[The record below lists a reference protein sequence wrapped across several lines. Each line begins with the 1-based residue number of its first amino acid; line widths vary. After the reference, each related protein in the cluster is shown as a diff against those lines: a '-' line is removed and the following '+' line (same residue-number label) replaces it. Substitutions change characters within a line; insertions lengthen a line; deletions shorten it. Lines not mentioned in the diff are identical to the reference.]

1 MEISVIIPV
10 YNKQEY
16 LPACVASFEQQDF
29 ADFEL
34 VMVDDGSTDGSS
46 ALCDQLQQQSKL
58 SINVVHQE
66 NQGVTAA
73 RRNGLAAARGRFI
86 IFADA
91 DDAYM
96 PGALG
101 VLHKAISE
109 TDADEVIGS
118 YQDQHGNLFDSGLR
132 GWVEPS
138 RMLNDLMGMK
148 HHFCVLWGIIFKRE
162 LLDGCLG
169 ASRSIVEREDILMQI
184 KCLMKHPRIFFISDV
199 VYHYTIGLPNNRVED
214 LNMIKAYNA
223 ELRLTLEPEWKRWQG
238 AFALHQ
244 AKIYEKFLDKKQF
257 VDAHYFKSLI
267 EPCKPTLP
275 MMERIVVALPP
286 RVAYWPVHLYKWWL
300 RRKG

>member
-10 YNKQEY
+10 YNKLEY
-16 LPACVASFEQQDF
+16 LTSCVASFEQQDF

-96 PGALG
+96 PGALDI
-101 VLHKAISE
+101 LHKAISE
-109 TDADEVIGS
+109 TDADEVIGT
-118 YQDQHGNLFDSGLR
+118 YKDQHGNLFDSGLR

-148 HHFCVLWGIIFKRE
+148 HLFCVLWGIIFKRE
-162 LLDGCLG
+162 LLDNCLG
-169 ASRSIVEREDILMQI
+169 ASRLIVEREDILMQI
-184 KCLMKHPRIFFISDV
+184 KCLMKHPKIFFISDV

-214 LNMIKAYNA
+214 LNMIKAYND
-223 ELRLTLEPEWKRWQG
+223 ELRQTLEPEWEQWQG

-257 VDAHYFKSLI
+257 GDAHYFKSLI
-267 EPCKPTLP
+267 KSCNASLP